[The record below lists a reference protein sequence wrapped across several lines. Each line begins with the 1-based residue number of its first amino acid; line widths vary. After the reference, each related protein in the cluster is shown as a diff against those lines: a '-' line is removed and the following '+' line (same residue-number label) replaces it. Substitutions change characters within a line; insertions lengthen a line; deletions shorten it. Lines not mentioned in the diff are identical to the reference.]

1 MERVVCGA
9 FEAAYSASPERD
21 LLVLDVCAVEQ
32 LVRSELLTDWFV
44 CSIDDDDASL
54 MLLLLI
60 DDDDDNE
67 I

>member
-44 CSIDDDDASL
+44 CTIDDDDDASL
-54 MLLLLI
+54 ILLLLLLI
-60 DDDDDNE
+60 DDDD

>member
-1 MERVVCGA
+1 MCGA

-44 CSIDDDDASL
+44 CTIDDDDDDASL
-54 MLLLLI
+54 ILLLLLLVE
-60 DDDDDNE
+60 DDD

>member
-1 MERVVCGA
+1 MCGA

-44 CSIDDDDASL
+44 CTIDDDDDASL
-54 MLLLLI
+54 ILLLLLLI
-60 DDDDDNE
+60 DDDD